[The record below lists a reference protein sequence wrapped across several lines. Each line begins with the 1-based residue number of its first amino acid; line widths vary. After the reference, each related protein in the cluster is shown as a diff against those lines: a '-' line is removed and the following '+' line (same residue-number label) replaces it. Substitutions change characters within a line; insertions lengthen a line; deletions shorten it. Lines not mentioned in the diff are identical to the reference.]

1 MKLQSSKVRYW
12 RYSVFPHLNIELD
25 HLPSPSPVRLP
36 PHISSPLPYSLLSS
50 FRGFSCFNCGDSMFI
65 TRRLSTSICVLD
77 SGTKTAIFFFLNFII
92 VLGTNVSS
100 KTVFVKHYLSGTET
114 TRYFTKWTL
123 RQTPRKAKSSDR
135 HSTSG
140 RQLLN

>member
-77 SGTKTAIFFFLNFII
+77 SGTKTAIFFLNSFI
-92 VLGTNVSS
+92 VLGTNFSS
-100 KTVFVKHYLSGTET
+100 KTVFVKHNLSGTE
-114 TRYFTKWTL
+114 L
-123 RQTPRKAKSSDR
+123 RGTIPSEHCDRLLAKRSRATD
-135 HSTSG
+135 TV
-140 RQLLN
+140 LAVDNY